1 MVWWGM
7 TEKREL
13 LGLQD
18 LLASQENLEPRGQ
31 RDPLVMMD
39 NREEM
44 EALVLLVLLEQE
56 DQQDYQVQ

>member
-18 LLASQENLEPRGQ
+18 LLASQDNLEPRGQ

-39 NREEM
+39 NR
-44 EALVLLVLLEQE
+44 
-56 DQQDYQVQ
+56 